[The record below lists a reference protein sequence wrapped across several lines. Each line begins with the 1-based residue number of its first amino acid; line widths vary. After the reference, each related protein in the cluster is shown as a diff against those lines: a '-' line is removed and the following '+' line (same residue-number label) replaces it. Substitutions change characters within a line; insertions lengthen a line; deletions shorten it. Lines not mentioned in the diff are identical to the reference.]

1 MTNIPRISEVC
12 NDACRE
18 MSEDTNIEKQ
28 IKAHQLPR
36 EFQL

>member
-1 MTNIPRISEVC
+1 MTNIPRIGEVC

-18 MSEDTNIEKQ
+18 MSKDTDIENQ
-28 IKAHQLPR
+28 IKAHQLLR